1 MPRDLHLPAP
11 VKPGGHLRI
20 LSPGM
25 PTMAYIPDRV
35 VRGRQVLT
43 DAGWTVSLGA
53 NSLLV
58 SDDGLTAGTAADRA
72 RDLMDAF
79 LDPSVDAILAADA
92 GLGSRDLLDALDPEA
107 IAAHPKP
114 FIGYCDNVFLNHYL
128 ATRAGISSLYGCT
141 FMVHVGEAGG
151 AYPETLDFLARAL
164 DSAAPL
170 VYEPVATRTGDLID
184 WYVPDL
190 ERIPRERDIP
200 GGWTWLRPGTARGR
214 LLGGEITLLPELV
227 DYFAL
232 DLTGAVLFWDISYHG
247 LDVRPLF
254 EQLCARVDLTGLA
267 GMIIGGHPLVAP
279 DEWAKT
285 IAELVDEHLAGLRYP
300 IVVNADLSHTC
311 PAWIV
316 PFGEPVELDSD
327 GPLVFRRNTA
337 RP

>member
-1 MPRDLHLPAP
+1 MPLRIPAP

-35 VRGRQVLT
+35 RRGVRVLA

-53 NSLLV
+53 NALLV
-58 SDDGLTAGTAADRA
+58 AEDGLTAGTAADRA

-92 GLGSRDLLDALDPEA
+92 GLGSRDLLEALDPEV

-114 FIGYCDNVFLNHYL
+114 FIGYCDNVFLNYFL
-128 ATRAGISSLYGCT
+128 ATRAGIGSLYGAT
-141 FMVHVGEAGG
+141 FMVHIGEAGG

-164 DSAAPL
+164 DSSAPL
-170 VYEPVATRTGDLID
+170 VYEPVPTRTGDLID
-184 WYVPDL
+184 WYVPEL
-190 ERIPRERDIP
+190 ERVPRERDIP
-200 GGWTWLRPGTARGR
+200 GGWTWLRTGKCSGP
-214 LLGGEITLLPELV
+214 LLGGEITLLPELAE
-227 DYFAL
+227 YFGL

-247 LDVRPLF
+247 LEVGPLF

-267 GMIIGGHPLVAP
+267 GMIIGGHPLRAP

-285 IAELVDEHLAGLRYP
+285 IAELVDEHLAGLDCP

-311 PAWIV
+311 PSWIV
-316 PFGEPVELDSD
+316 PFGERVELDSA
-327 GPLVFRRNTA
+327 GPVVFRRGA
-337 RP
+337 QRW